1 MSQDSGERT
10 EQATEKRM
18 KEVRSKGQLSKSQD
32 FTAWLG
38 IGAAAVMMPSTLDK
52 ASQAA
57 NDQLFNIP
65 AVVRNPDPEEALRML
80 GDGLGSM
87 GASLLPILGVVLVA
101 VFLGAAG
108 QGGINF
114 RKFRGKFEQF
124 NLVAGMKQTFG
135 TQALWQGVK
144 ALLKTAVVG
153 LVLYLVIQ
161 GLVPVLM
168 TAGGL
173 SVASL
178 LASAGGGIGALIQY
192 AVAAGIVLAIADVLV
207 VQRRNRKRT
216 RMTKKEVKDEHKSSD
231 GDPLVKSQRRSRQ
244 LSMSRNRMIAA
255 VGESDVVMVNPTH
268 IAVALRYEAGKA
280 APKVTAKGAG
290 HIALRIR
297 EEAEAKGVPLVRD
310 VPLARSLHASCEIG
324 QEIPVELYSAV
335 AAVLAFVMQLKARG
349 SAGGTHTLNPHQS
362 LTTQTPTPATGRRAR

>member
-32 FTAWLG
+32 LTAWLG
-38 IGAAAVMMPSTLDK
+38 IGAAAVMMPSTIDR
-52 ASQAA
+52 AAQAA
-57 NDQLFNIP
+57 NDQLFSIP
-65 AVVRNPDPEEALRML
+65 AVIRNPDPQEALRML
-80 GDGLGSM
+80 GNGLGSM
-87 GASLLPILGVVLVA
+87 GASLLPMLGVVLVA
-101 VFLGAAG
+101 VFLGAAA

-144 ALLKTAVVG
+144 ALLKTGVVG

-192 AVAAGIVLAIADVLV
+192 AVAAGIVLAAADVAV
-207 VQRRNRKRT
+207 VLRRNRKRT
-216 RMTKKEVKDEHKSSD
+216 RMTKKEVKDEHKNSD

-255 VGESDVVMVNPTH
+255 VGESDVVLVNPTH
-268 IAVALRYEAGKA
+268 IAVALRYEPGKA

-310 VPLARSLHASCEIG
+310 VPLARSLHSACEIG

-349 SAGGTHTLNPHQS
+349 SFSGTHTLNTP
-362 LTTQTPTPATGRRAR
+362 QTSATGRHAR

>member
-32 FTAWLG
+32 LTAWLG
-38 IGAAAVMMPSTLDK
+38 IGAAAVMMPSTLDR
-52 ASQAA
+52 AAQAA
-57 NDQLFNIP
+57 NDQLFNVSA
-65 AVVRNPDPEEALRML
+65 AVRSPDPGEALRML

-87 GASLLPILGVVLVA
+87 GASLLPMLGVVLVA

-216 RMTKKEVKDEHKSSD
+216 RMTKKEVKDEHKNSD

-268 IAVALRYEAGKA
+268 IAVALRYEAGKS
-280 APKVTAKGAG
+280 APRVTAKGSG

-324 QEIPVELYSAV
+324 QEIPAELYSAV

-349 SAGGTHTLNPHQS
+349 SAAGTHALNTHHTPI
-362 LTTQTPTPATGRRAR
+362 TPTPATGRRAR

>member
-32 FTAWLG
+32 LTAWLG
-38 IGAAAVMMPSTLDK
+38 IGAAAVMMPSTIDR
-52 ASQAA
+52 AAEAA
-57 NDQLFNIP
+57 NDQLFSIP
-65 AVVRNPDPEEALRML
+65 AVIRNPDPHEALRVL

-87 GASLLPILGVVLVA
+87 GASLLPMLGVVLVA

-178 LASAGGGIGALIQY
+178 LASASGGIGALIQY
-192 AVAAGIVLAIADVLV
+192 AVVAGIVLAAADVWV
-207 VQRRNRKRT
+207 VLRRNRKRT
-216 RMTKKEVKDEHKSSD
+216 RMTKKEVKDEHKNSD

-255 VGESDVVMVNPTH
+255 VGESDVVLVNPTH
-268 IAVALRYEAGKA
+268 IAVALRYEPGKA

-290 HIALRIR
+290 HIAMRLR

-310 VPLARSLHASCEIG
+310 VPLARSLHAACDVG

-349 SAGGTHTLNPHQS
+349 SSGGTHTMNPHH
-362 LTTQTPTPATGRRAR
+362 TPTTHTPAAGRRAQ

>member
-32 FTAWLG
+32 LTAWLG
-38 IGAAAVMMPSTLDK
+38 IGAAALMMPSTLDK
-52 ASQAA
+52 AAQAA
-57 NDQLFNIP
+57 NDQLFNVSS
-65 AVVRNPDPEEALRML
+65 AVRNPDPEEALRML

-87 GASLLPILGVVLVA
+87 GASLLPMLGVVLLA
-101 VFLGAAG
+101 VFLGAVG

-192 AVAAGIVLAIADVLV
+192 AVAAGIVLAIADVWV
-207 VQRRNRKRT
+207 VLRRNRKRT
-216 RMTKKEVKDEHKSSD
+216 RMTKKEVKDEHKNSD

-255 VGESDVVMVNPTH
+255 VGESDVVLVNPTH

-297 EEAEAKGVPLVRD
+297 EEAEAKGVPMVRD

-349 SAGGTHTLNPHQS
+349 SASGTHTLNSHETPLTQS
-362 LTTQTPTPATGRRAR
+362 TATGRRAR

>member
-32 FTAWLG
+32 LTAWLG
-38 IGAAAVMMPSTLDK
+38 IGAAALMMPSTLDR
-52 ASQAA
+52 ATRAA
-57 NDQLFNIP
+57 NEQLFNIP
-65 AVVRNPDPEEALRML
+65 SAVRNPDPEEALRML

-87 GASLLPILGVVLVA
+87 GVSLLPMLGVVVLA
-101 VFLGAAG
+101 VFLGAVG

-124 NLVAGMKQTFG
+124 NLVAGVKQTFG
-135 TQALWQGVK
+135 TQALWQGAK

-153 LVLYLVIQ
+153 VVLYLVIQ

-178 LASAGGGIGALIQY
+178 LAAASGGIGALVQY
-192 AVAAGIVLAIADVLV
+192 AVVAGIVLAVADVWV
-207 VQRRNRKRT
+207 VMRRNRKRT
-216 RMTKKEVKDEHKSSD
+216 RMTKKEVRDEHKNSD

-255 VGESDVVMVNPTH
+255 VGESDVVLVNPTH
-268 IAVALRYEAGKA
+268 IAVALRYEPGKA

-297 EEAEAKGVPLVRD
+297 EEAEAKGIPMVRD
-310 VPLARSLHASCEIG
+310 VPLARSLHAACEIG
-324 QEIPVELYSAV
+324 QEIPVELYNAV
-335 AAVLAFVMQLKARG
+335 AAVLAFVMQLKSRG
-349 SAGGTHTLNPHQS
+349 AAAGTHTLNTHH
-362 LTTQTPTPATGRRAR
+362 TPSPATGRRAR

>member
-32 FTAWLG
+32 LTAWLG
-38 IGAAAVMMPSTLDK
+38 IGAAALMMPSTLDR

-57 NDQLFNIP
+57 NDQLFNVSS
-65 AVVRNPDPEEALRML
+65 AVRNPDPEEALRML

-87 GASLLPILGVVLVA
+87 GASLLPMLGVVLVA

-178 LASAGGGIGALIQY
+178 LASASGGIGALIQY
-192 AVAAGIVLAIADVLV
+192 AVAAGIVLAIADVWV
-207 VQRRNRKRT
+207 VLRRNRKRT
-216 RMTKKEVKDEHKSSD
+216 RMTKKEVKDEHKNSD

-255 VGESDVVMVNPTH
+255 VGESDVVLVNPTH

-349 SAGGTHTLNPHQS
+349 SAGGTHTLNPHQP
-362 LTTQTPTPATGRRAR
+362 LTTHTPATGRRAR

>member
-32 FTAWLG
+32 LTAWLG
-38 IGAAAVMMPSTLDK
+38 IGAAALMMPSTLDR
-52 ASQAA
+52 AAQAA

-65 AVVRNPDPEEALRML
+65 AAVRNPDPDEALRML
-80 GDGLGSM
+80 ADGLASM
-87 GASLLPILGVVLVA
+87 GASLLPMLGVVLLA

-124 NLVAGMKQTFG
+124 NLAAGMKQTFG

-192 AVAAGIVLAIADVLV
+192 AVAAGIVLALADVWV
-207 VQRRNRKRT
+207 VMRRNRKRT
-216 RMTKKEVKDEHKSSD
+216 RMTKKEVKDEHKNSD

-255 VGESDVVMVNPTH
+255 VGESDVVLVNPTH
-268 IAVALRYEAGKA
+268 IAVALRYEAGKS
-280 APKVTAKGAG
+280 APRVTAKGAG

-297 EEAEAKGVPLVRD
+297 EEAEARGVPLVRD
-310 VPLARSLHASCEIG
+310 VPLARALHASCEIG

-335 AAVLAFVMQLKARG
+335 AAVLAFTMQLKARG
-349 SAGGTHTLNPHQS
+349 SAAGTHTINSHQVPAP
-362 LTTQTPTPATGRRAR
+362 QTPATGRHAR